1 MTFAEKFLK
10 LRKQALLS
18 QEEAAEKIGVSRQ
31 AISRWEQ
38 GTALPDAFNLSI
50 ICKVFGVS
58 ADYLINDDVTENAA
72 ENVSVAFNSDD
83 DGASFV
89 MVEKLDSVQ
98 VPESSAG
105 NLHGCAK
112 EADGS
117 SGGAEPDA
125 KCRRLYIYQI
135 VALIVG
141 IISVLMFFTGLTVAF
156 YVLLAC
162 GIAVSVVGMVRF
174 EMVFSGTDHNVR
186 KVYQKK
192 YYRTTVW
199 MFALAPAFGLVI
211 FVLWIAVM
219 CIISINDL
227 PYDTVINFSFELVF
241 LIWFAI
247 YLIAGLLTTFFLRQP
262 VAKND

>member
-10 LRKQALLS
+10 FRKQALLS

-72 ENVSVAFNSDD
+72 ENVSAAFNSDD

-98 VPESSAG
+98 VQESSAG
-105 NLHGCAK
+105 N
-112 EADGS
+112 
-117 SGGAEPDA
+117 
-125 KCRRLYIYQI
+125 
-135 VALIVG
+135 
-141 IISVLMFFTGLTVAF
+141 
-156 YVLLAC
+156 
-162 GIAVSVVGMVRF
+162 
-174 EMVFSGTDHNVR
+174 
-186 KVYQKK
+186 
-192 YYRTTVW
+192 
-199 MFALAPAFGLVI
+199 
-211 FVLWIAVM
+211 
-219 CIISINDL
+219 ISINDL

-241 LIWFAI
+241 LIWFAV